1 MHSYALH
8 ELEKAFVGALVLIQS
23 RESYVTLYALH
34 AEQSSQSRGK
44 DQILYTV
51 HCILCQTFLELCH

>member
-8 ELEKAFVGALVLIQS
+8 ELEKAFVGALLLRQS

-34 AEQSSQSRGK
+34 AEQSSQSK
-44 DQILYTV
+44 DQILYIV
-51 HCILCQTFLELCH
+51 HCILCQ